1 MYMYSSL
8 SKEIRIVKRLEIYIT
23 CIFNQRF
30 SPFMTWFEE
39 FVLLHMKK
47 KSSFVHQLP
56 WDHIL
61 PVTITVN

>member
-1 MYMYSSL
+1 MYSSL
-8 SKEIRIVKRLEIYIT
+8 SKEIRIVKRLEIYI
-23 CIFNQRF
+23 IFNQRF
-30 SPFMTWFEE
+30 SPFMTWFVE